1 MLFPQAFRNINE
13 FLAHIARLGY
23 SVSNWDRTDVI
34 PLERHHAAE
43 LALVHQ
49 IDRSNAIARRQHAI
63 KSRWRP
69 TALDMTKHYGA
80 RLKTGA
86 GLKFRSQRVSDPAKP
101 HMPELI
107 CLPAL
112 GIGSAVG

>member
-1 MLFPQAFRNINE
+1 
-13 FLAHIARLGY
+13 
-23 SVSNWDRTDVI
+23 
-34 PLERHHAAE
+34 
-43 LALVHQ
+43 

-80 RLKTGA
+80 RLKAGA
-86 GLKFRSQRVSDPAKP
+86 GLKFRSQRVSDAAKP
-101 HMPELI
+101 HVPELV

-112 GIGSAVG
+112 GIGSAVGKLGAFRHHNDAEIASTIVASFNGVGNFLDIKRLLGNQDYV